1 MLRPDTAALWALL
14 QGDKA
19 LGGFVLIGGTALT
32 LHLGHRIS
40 EDLDFAF
47 DGPRLPRARIES
59 LKRRLGLKGWPL
71 VPNDAL
77 SAVQEFEDSGL
88 DLLDFQQNHI
98 AGGKVKLT
106 LLAPDAE
113 LRAQLRAAAPDH
125 PRVASLEEI
134 FRLKCI
140 ACANRSKTR
149 DWLDL
154 YLLLRDGHFQ
164 PIDMRTPFEAAGVIQ
179 KFDIA
184 MHRLCSGRPDPGDEG
199 YESLLERAPS
209 LREMRNYFVRIRDQ
223 IEVEVARRT
232 ALRGTG
238 G

>member
-1 MLRPDTAALWALL
+1 MLRPDTAALWDILRTE
-14 QGDKA
+14 KA

-47 DGPRLPRARIES
+47 DGPKLPRARIET
-59 LKRRLGLKGWPL
+59 LKRRLSLKGWSLVANDPL
-71 VPNDAL
+71 AAL
-77 SAVQEFEDSGL
+77 QEFEDSGL
-88 DLLDFQQNHI
+88 DLHDFQQNHI

-113 LRAQLRAAAPDH
+113 LRVQLRAAAPDH

-140 ACANRSKTR
+140 ACANRSKSR

-154 YLLLRDGHFQ
+154 YLLLRGGYFQ
-164 PIDMRTPFEAAGVIQ
+164 PIDMRAPFEAAGAIQ
-179 KFDIA
+179 KFDLA

-199 YESLLERAPS
+199 FESLLEHAPS
-209 LREMRNYFVRIRDQ
+209 LREMRDYFVHMRNQ
-223 IEVEVARRT
+223 IEVEAARR
-232 ALRGTG
+232 ANPRG
-238 G
+238 